1 MPTRG
6 HASCLASTPHRL
18 EALGYVLLLAL
29 LVWCVWERR
38 VRANLKASGEP
49 PLIDTT
55 KMAKKNPTAKVCRHI
70 ASRSRVRLRRR
81 APACAR
87 YAPVGSS
94 RVTLAPLGFLRC
106 LAYTNAPER
115 RSARA
120 CRCNRWS
127 TRKLRVDERP

>member
-1 MPTRG
+1 MPTRR

-70 ASRSRVRLRRR
+70 MASVKLMRRLTDDGSAQWKVVGVLTAEQKRLVRFSVR
-81 APACAR
+81 
-87 YAPVGSS
+87 PV
-94 RVTLAPLGFLRC
+94 P
-106 LAYTNAPER
+106 
-115 RSARA
+115 
-120 CRCNRWS
+120 
-127 TRKLRVDERP
+127 